1 MSTKASKREQKK
13 NHIALSAIPLFAKGF
28 DATNIDQIAKAAKI
42 GKGTVYEYF
51 DSKNE
56 IFTTAVE
63 VWISNANSDIKRDLK
78 GIENPVDAIKK
89 FVTIVTTMFNPSN
102 PEIIGIFSTV
112 QQQVLS
118 ENGVYFN
125 NRDEISRLCI
135 GGLSIISDILLDGI
149 AKGVFKP
156 EIARDISVIA
166 RNMLS
171 YLDGIGLWSAL
182 LPKDEFDY
190 VNHVEHFFNVYIE
203 MITI

>member
-1 MSTKASKREQKK
+1 MSAKSSKREQKK
-13 NHIALSAIPLFAKGF
+13 NHIALAAIPLFAKGF
-28 DATNIDQIAKAAKI
+28 DATNIDQIAKAAHI

-51 DSKNE
+51 DSKSE

-63 VWISNANSDIKRDLK
+63 VWIANANSDIKMNLE
-78 GIENPVDAIKK
+78 GVESPVDAINK
-89 FVTIVTTMFNPSN
+89 FVEIVTTMFNPSK
-102 PEIIGIFSTV
+102 PEIIGLFSTV

-118 ENGVYFN
+118 ESGVYFN
-125 NRDEISRLCI
+125 NRDEISRLC
-135 GGLSIISDILLDGI
+135 GGSLSIISDILLDGI

-156 EIARDISVIA
+156 EIARDVTVIA

-190 VNHVEHFFNVYIE
+190 VNHVQHFFNVYIE

>member
-1 MSTKASKREQKK
+1 MSSKSSKRELKK
-13 NHIALSAIPLFAKGF
+13 NHIALAAIPLFAKGF
-28 DATNIDQIAKAAKI
+28 DATNIDQIAKAAEI

-63 VWISNANSDIKRDLK
+63 VWIAKANSDIKMNLE
-78 GIENPVDAIKK
+78 GIENPIDSIKK
-89 FVTIVTTMFNPSN
+89 FVEIVTTMFNPSN
-102 PEIIGIFSTV
+102 PEIIGLFSTV

-118 ENGVYFN
+118 ESGVYFN
-125 NRDEISRLCI
+125 NRGEISRLCS

-149 AKGVFKP
+149 AKGIFKP

-190 VNHVEHFFNVYIE
+190 GDHVKHFFDVYIE